1 MPAGEL
7 KVFVSHSN
15 VDNVFTRRLVE
26 DLRKHGANVW
36 VDFDDIDT
44 GDFAATINQGMDN
57 CDWMV
62 AVLTPASL
70 KSKWVIMEVNAA
82 MNMKADGF
90 LKGVVPIVAE
100 PFQLADLPPIWRTL
114 QRYDATKDYD
124 RAFAGLCKALG
135 LKSLIPQNEPA
146 FLTVAIIP
154 SGARVLIDG
163 AEAHGPMSIA
173 MGTSTKKTVVVE
185 VSKYGYLPKRL
196 NIEVTVGQNQTVE
209 LTLDEKP
216 VQTEPDLKFKKGP
229 VDRRWLI
236 GSAVVVIGLAVFAL
250 RPHTNSNGLSGN
262 NLNRSGLA
270 SPNNTPNIKQKPS
283 NERWA
288 AGGTVDPPLTGSK
301 DGVESVAF
309 SPEGNTLATGSR
321 DGTILLWNVNAKNP
335 VGEPL
340 TGLVAGPDSFIYV
353 AFSPDGNTIASA
365 GSDKKVRLWDAHT
378 KMSLGESMTGHT
390 GEILSV
396 AFSPDSKTLATGSWD
411 KSVRLWDVRTRKA
424 LNWTM
429 VGETAMASVAFSPN
443 GNLLAIGSWDKSVH
457 LVDVQT
463 LKASGERM
471 IGHTGEILLVGFSPD
486 GNTLATAS
494 NDKTIRLWDIQTKK
508 TIGEPLTHSTDS
520 LESFAFSPDGITL
533 ATSVGDK
540 TIRLWDVQTRKP
552 IGEPLVGYSGTI
564 YSIAFSPDGNT
575 LAAGCSDKTIR
586 LWHPKG

>member
-7 KVFVSHSN
+7 KLFVSHSN

-57 CDWMV
+57 CDWMI

-100 PFQLADLPPIWRTL
+100 PFQPADLPPIWRTL
-114 QRYDATKDYD
+114 QRYDATTDYD

-135 LKSLIPQNEPA
+135 LKSLLPQNEPA
-146 FLTVAIIP
+146 TLMVTIDP

-163 AEAHGPMSIA
+163 AEAHGLMTIT
-173 MGTSTKKTVVVE
+173 MGTALKKTVVVE

-196 NIEVTVGQNQTVE
+196 NVEVTAGQNQTVE

-216 VQTEPDLKFKKGP
+216 VQTEPEPKIKKEP

-236 GSAVVVIGLAVFAL
+236 GGAVVVIGLAIFLL
-250 RPHTNSNGLSGN
+250 RPHSNGNGVSGSN
-262 NLNRSGLA
+262 TNQSGLA

-288 AGGTVDPPLTGSK
+288 AGWTVDPPLTGSR

-340 TGLVAGPDSFIYV
+340 TGLVSGPDSFIYV

-365 GSDKKVRLWDAHT
+365 GSDKKIRLWDAHT

-463 LKASGERM
+463 LKASSERM